1 MEQLQSIGASMT
13 KAWKLHVNN
22 DDDDDTAATADNS
35 FERMNDTS
43 VWNSNES
50 ISNDDQSS
58 EQ

>member
-1 MEQLQSIGASMT
+1 MT

-43 VWNSNES
+43 V
-50 ISNDDQSS
+50 
-58 EQ
+58 